1 MTEPV
6 SLPSFRRLKPEDAAG
21 LADLLS
27 VQDANYMKEFVPF
40 AFEAGAIH
48 SLLGNSNSDHY
59 WGMEIDGRL
68 VGLVMLRFHERYSR
82 PSFGLM
88 VAEAYSG
95 RGIGSAGLDF
105 ALAWCRDKGIEEIM
119 LKVASDNTRARSLYE
134 SRGFVVEGT
143 CEDTGHLIHS
153 LRLSAL

>member
-6 SLPSFRRLKPEDAAG
+6 SLPSFRRLKPEDAVA
-21 LADLLS
+21 LAELLS
-27 VQDANYMKEFVPF
+27 IQDANYMKEFVPF

-48 SLLGNSNSDHY
+48 SLLGNSNADQH

-88 VAEAYSG
+88 VDKAYSG
-95 RGIGSAGLDF
+95 RGIGAAGLDF
-105 ALAWCRDKGIEEIM
+105 ALAWCRENGIEEIM
-119 LKVASDNTRARSLYE
+119 LKVASDNARARSLYE
-134 SRGFVVEGT
+134 SRGFAIEAT

-153 LRLSAL
+153 LRLSAP